1 MKIARTMLFATAA
14 IALGVAAA
22 GCGSSSSN
30 SSSAGPASAGTGA
43 SGGSG
48 RSYGYG
54 GGSTQTPAASAV
66 TLKVASSPLGKIL
79 VDQDGK
85 TLYLFEADGMNKSNC
100 NGGCLAL
107 WPPVTTNGKATA
119 GSGASAAVI
128 GSTMRSDGSS
138 QVTYAGH
145 PVYWF
150 SGDTKA
156 GDTNGEGLTDFGGA
170 WYAVSPAGT
179 AVVKQ
184 GS

>member
-1 MKIARTMLFATAA
+1 MKIPRAMAVAA
-14 IALGVAAA
+14 AALAVGVAAA
-22 GCGSSSSN
+22 GCGSSSNN
-30 SSSAGPASAGTGA
+30 SSSSAPPASAGTNA

-85 TLYLFEADGMNKSNC
+85 TLYLFEADAMNKSNC

-107 WPPVTTNGKATA
+107 WPAVMADGKATA
-119 GSGASAAVI
+119 GSGVSAGMI
-128 GSTMRSDGSS
+128 GTAAGSS

-145 PVYWF
+145 PLYWF
-150 SGDTKA
+150 SGDTAA

-179 AVVKQ
+179 AVVGQ